1 MLNHS
6 LWFEIVLFT
15 SCIVIVGISGQV
27 KSAGHF
33 LIAFLLMLWDHTP
46 PSPNEMYRQIKMFY
60 YDLSSNTLDPIEL
73 AAWTHAEFVKIH
85 PFTDGN
91 GRTSRLIMNYQL
103 MKNGYLPISID
114 KKDRLSYYEA
124 LEEYAVNNNLM
135 LFADMIATLEE
146 QQLQRCVDMTQDM
159 TPEIQNFEQ
168 QQNM

>member
-60 YDLSSNTLDPIEL
+60 DDLSSNTLLYIIL
-73 AAWTHAEFVKIH
+73 VFITLLYTLK
-85 PFTDGN
+85 
-91 GRTSRLIMNYQL
+91 
-103 MKNGYLPISID
+103 SIFP
-114 KKDRLSYYEA
+114 
-124 LEEYAVNNNLM
+124 M
-135 LFADMIATLEE
+135 
-146 QQLQRCVDMTQDM
+146 
-159 TPEIQNFEQ
+159 
-168 QQNM
+168 